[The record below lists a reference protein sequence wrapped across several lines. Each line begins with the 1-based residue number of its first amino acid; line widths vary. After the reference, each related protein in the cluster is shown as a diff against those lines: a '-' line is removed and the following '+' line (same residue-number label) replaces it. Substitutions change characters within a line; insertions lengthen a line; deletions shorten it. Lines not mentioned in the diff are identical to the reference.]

1 MRLLRAPAA
10 IAVLTV
16 AACLCSSRSAKAQDY
31 CCPGFV
37 PDLFYN
43 YYVPPVA
50 CCDHGAL
57 GAQLYVSPLPV
68 PPRVG
73 WTYITYPP
81 LAPQEWLYK
90 HKREYWKPN
99 GPYGA
104 TTKAHV
110 WWY

>member
-1 MRLLRAPAA
+1 MKILRIPAVV
-10 IAVLTV
+10 AVVML
-16 AACLCSSRSAKAQDY
+16 AASLSATRSAKAQDY

-37 PDLFYN
+37 PDVFYN

-50 CCDHGAL
+50 CCDHGAM

-73 WTYITYPP
+73 WTFITDPA
-81 LAPQEWLYK
+81 LAPQEFLYK
-90 HKREYWKPN
+90 HERHYWKPN

-104 TTKAHV
+104 TTHTHV
-110 WWY
+110 IWR